1 MRTDRGKR
9 FLYRKGGKICRV
21 RRSWKSRS
29 GKFGK
34 TNVNE
39 IISLVRSFGIARLGV
54 IIGVTIGVAAALA
67 LIIARIGT
75 PSMSVLYA
83 DINYTEA
90 QSIIERLE
98 QDGVRHEM
106 RDTGS
111 RVTIL
116 VDRGQVSTQRVRLAS
131 DGVMVGSGVGYE
143 IFDDNQALGA
153 TSFQQGINRLR
164 ALEGELARTLSSI
177 NGVRSARVHLVLPER
192 ELFARDRQTASA
204 SIVVDAPSGLD
215 ARAVRAIV
223 NLTASAVPALDAS
236 RVTILDS
243 AGKLLASG
251 AEGDDADSMSGSVE
265 DRKIAAEARIRRN
278 VEDIVGRIVGAEN
291 VRVEVSAEMDFS
303 RVTESAE
310 IVDPDS
316 QTVLSSTTIE
326 ESSNSNEPGI
336 GQGVTVANALPGAQ
350 PFIQGTAAATSAQQ
364 RTEETTNYEI
374 SKTVRNA
381 VREEGLVVKRL
392 SAAVAINGMTQ
403 SVPGAAPS
411 YAPRSPEELARI
423 ETLVKT
429 AIGYNEARG
438 DQVSI
443 VDIQFSPLPVVN
455 LAPPAAVAP
464 TLAREDVMRLAEIG
478 ALAVIAFGLVV
489 FVLRP
494 MLAAPTQDPLL
505 TASAYREP
513 PKTAGDGQAEGAAP
527 ALPYAPESGLEHN
540 IDLAQVEGQ
549 VKASSI
555 NKVSEIVKAHTDE
568 SANILRNWMQETS

>member
-1 MRTDRGKR
+1 MRRP
-9 FLYRKGGKICRV
+9 
-21 RRSWKSRS
+21 WKSRS

-39 IISLVRSFGIARLGV
+39 IISLVRAFGIARLGAV
-54 IIGVTIGVAAALA
+54 IGVTIGVAGALA

-83 DINYTEA
+83 DINFSEA
-90 QSIIERLE
+90 QSVIERLE

-116 VDRGQVSTQRVRLAS
+116 VDRDEVSSQRVRLAS
-131 DGVMVGSGVGYE
+131 DGVIVGGGVGYE

-177 NGVRSARVHLVLPER
+177 NGVRAARVHLVLPER
-192 ELFARDRQTASA
+192 ELFARDRLTASA
-204 SIVVDAPSGLD
+204 SIVVDAPGGLD
-215 ARAVRAIV
+215 SRAVRAIV

-243 AGKLLASG
+243 AGQLLASG
-251 AEGDDADSMSGSVE
+251 AEGDDADAMSGSIQ
-265 DRKIAAEARIRRN
+265 DKKIAAEARIRRS
-278 VEDIVGRIVGAEN
+278 VEDIIGRIVGADN
-291 VRVEVSAEMDFS
+291 VRVEVSADMDFS

-316 QTVLSSTTIE
+316 QTVLSSTTVE

-336 GQGVTVANALPGAQ
+336 SQGVTVANGLPGAQ
-350 PFIQGTAAATSAQQ
+350 PFNQGAASATSAQQ

-392 SAAVAINGMTQ
+392 SAAVAINGATIISADGEQ
-403 SVPGAAPS
+403 T
-411 YAPRSPEELARI
+411 YAPRSPEELTRI
-423 ETLVKT
+423 ETLVKS
-429 AIGYNEARG
+429 AIGFNEARG

-443 VDIQFSPLPVVN
+443 VDIQFSPLPIVD
-455 LAPPAAVAP
+455 AGTPAAAPP
-464 TLAREDVMRLAEIG
+464 TLAREDMMRLAEIG
-478 ALAVIAFGLVV
+478 GLAVIAFGLVV

-494 MLAAPTQDPLL
+494 MLTAPEQNPMLS
-505 TASAYREP
+505 APAYRDTETP
-513 PKTAGDGQAEGAAP
+513 SGESPAAGAAP
-527 ALPYAPESGLEHN
+527 ALAYAPESGLEQR

-555 NKVSEIVKAHTDE
+555 KKVSEIVKAHTDE
-568 SANILRNWMQETS
+568 SAGILRNWMQEAS

>member
-1 MRTDRGKR
+1 M
-9 FLYRKGGKICRV
+9 
-21 RRSWKSRS
+21 RRSWRSRP

-34 TNVNE
+34 YTVNE

-54 IIGVTIGVAAALA
+54 VIGVTIGVAAALA

-83 DINYTEA
+83 DLNFSEA
-90 QSIIERLE
+90 QSVIQRLE

-111 RVTIL
+111 LVTIL
-116 VDRGQVSTQRVRLAS
+116 VDRDNVSAQRIRLAS
-131 DGVMVGSGVGYE
+131 EGVVVGGGVGYE
-143 IFDDNQALGA
+143 IFDDNQTLGA

-177 NGVRSARVHLVLPER
+177 HGVRSARVHLVLPER
-192 ELFARDRQTASA
+192 ELFARDRQMASA
-204 SIVVDAPSGLD
+204 SIVVDAPGGLD
-215 ARAVRAIV
+215 SRAVRAIV

-243 AGKLLASG
+243 AGQLLASG
-251 AEGDDADSMSGSVE
+251 AEGDSADAMSGAVE
-265 DRKIAAEARIRRN
+265 DKKIAAEARIRRN
-278 VEDIVGRIVGAEN
+278 VEDIIGRIVGADN
-291 VRVEVSAEMDFS
+291 VRVEVSTEMDFS

-336 GQGVTVANALPGAQ
+336 AQGVTVGNTLPGAQ
-350 PFIQGTAAATSAQQ
+350 QFTQGAQAATSAQQ

-381 VREEGLVVKRL
+381 VIEEGLIVKRL
-392 SAAVAINGMTQ
+392 SAAVAINGTTQ
-403 SVPGAAPS
+403 TAVDGAQI
-411 YAPRSPEELARI
+411 YAPRSQEELALI
-423 ETLVKT
+423 ETLVKS

-443 VDIQFSPLPVVN
+443 VGIQFSPLPIIDAG
-455 LAPPAAVAP
+455 APVAAP
-464 TLAREDVMRLAEIG
+464 QTFAREDVMRLAEIG

-494 MLAAPTQDPLL
+494 MLAAPEQNPVL
-505 TASAYREP
+505 AAPVYREP
-513 PKTAGDGQAEGAAP
+513 ATGASEHQGAAP
-527 ALPYAPESGLEHN
+527 ALAYAPENGLEQR

-555 NKVSEIVKAHTDE
+555 KKVSEIVKAHTDE
-568 SANILRNWMQETS
+568 SAGILRNWMQEAS